1 MKHIKYFVI
10 VLFGLLALSLTSCGD
25 QKSPRSGYLSEDE
38 VLEIVNGFSTDSSI
52 SNVSIKGNLN
62 YFNYPNE
69 KVPNVADE
77 EMVYVEYPSS
87 TSTTTN
93 KYLEECASYYL
104 RLPLHITS
112 QSWND
117 TDRLFQTKYQIES
130 KIYRPA
136 GLDKIYYYNRP
147 EGGFIISVFG
157 VNKELQIN
165 NVNLYMNDKVF
176 DLVDLLCSGKW
187 NINLE
192 YDENGYLVK
201 EEFATVNAPKNKE
214 KASQSAK
221 EKCCYGVATYEYY

>member
-25 QKSPRSGYLSEDE
+25 QKSPKSGYLSEDE
-38 VLEIVNGFSTDSSI
+38 VLKIVNEFSTDSSI
-52 SNVSIKGNLN
+52 SNVSIKGSIN
-62 YFNYPNE
+62 YFNLSSE

-77 EMVYVEYPSS
+77 EMEYTEYPTSES
-87 TSTTTN
+87 TSTN
-93 KYLEECASYYL
+93 NYLEECASYYL

-117 TDRLFQTKYQIES
+117 ENKSFQTKYQIES

-136 GLDKIYYYNRP
+136 GQDKVYYYNRP
-147 EGGFIISVFG
+147 EGGFVISVFG

-165 NVNLYMNDKVF
+165 NSSLYMNDKVL
-176 DLVDLLCSGKW
+176 DYVDLLCSGKW

-201 EEFATVNAPKNKE
+201 EEFATVNSPKNKE

-221 EKCCYGVATYEYY
+221 KKCCYGVATYEYY